1 MFSDYSVGIA
11 VNLKHCMI
19 TTKEKFKPDLLF
31 VIPDTWK
38 ALVGGSHV
46 QI

>member
-1 MFSDYSVGIA
+1 
-11 VNLKHCMI
+11 MI

-46 QI
+46 QVQCGATKQVKTALVTW